1 MRKFVSEHR
10 TSLAIGV
17 LVFILIASILSVGI
31 VAGQDK
37 RDKEDYEK
45 IINVYVPDGV
55 LVYGA
60 DDSAPPLRFVDED
73 GAYKGVVID
82 YMSQLSLELGIEI
95 STVPYKWSEALQAL
109 KEGETDLCD
118 MFVNEERAKYFVF
131 TEPIYTLR
139 TIMAAMSTKDYQKSD
154 IHHMRVATQE
164 GDYANWYIETFYPE
178 AELIYVHD
186 VGEGLK
192 LLIEG
197 KTDGVIG
204 DEPVVSYYAGK
215 LGIAD
220 KLETIGTSLYEEP
233 VCLALPKA
241 KSELVPIL
249 NRAIKTINERG
260 QLEKIQQKWFGIS
273 TPLISVKS
281 NSKVVKLLLIMA
293 AALLCAILAAQLN
306 NRSLRKQVN
315 KRTKE
320 LAARKNE
327 LQLIFDQMP
336 EGVILVNEKGR
347 IINGSYRLFGSQFDG
362 RKLEEEGVT
371 CSVLL
376 RKFCGNLQCE
386 GCSSET
392 DSCMIA
398 ETLKGEKP
406 VVRKV
411 QVEHA
416 VYEMRSVPASFSE
429 ESTIHPAVLLVVR
442 DITLDEI
449 SSQKLLQS
457 SKMIAIGQLA
467 GGMAHQIRNP
477 LGVIRTQSYIIR
489 NRHREDTV
497 LNKSLDYVDDSVK
510 RAGEIIDNVMNFWR
524 VSDDT
529 QTEIPIR
536 RLLESVVLLQEKDF
550 TTAGIRV
557 EIDCEETLRL
567 VSGEEALKHIL
578 HNLVS
583 NSVDAMPQ
591 GGRLQ
596 LRAYRE
602 ENSVLFIC
610 SDTGCGISKKNQRH
624 LFNPFFTTKEPGKGT
639 GLGLFIVYS
648 EVAKLGGNIEVKS
661 REGKGTTFLIHIP
674 QGQV

>member
-1 MRKFVSEHR
+1 
-10 TSLAIGV
+10 
-17 LVFILIASILSVGI
+17 
-31 VAGQDK
+31 
-37 RDKEDYEK
+37 
-45 IINVYVPDGV
+45 
-55 LVYGA
+55 
-60 DDSAPPLRFVDED
+60 
-73 GAYKGVVID
+73 
-82 YMSQLSLELGIEI
+82 
-95 STVPYKWSEALQAL
+95 
-109 KEGETDLCD
+109 
-118 MFVNEERAKYFVF
+118 
-131 TEPIYTLR
+131 
-139 TIMAAMSTKDYQKSD
+139 MAAMATKGYQKSD

-164 GDYANWYIETFYPE
+164 GDYANWYIETLYPE

-241 KSELVPIL
+241 KAELVPIL

-281 NSKVVKLLLIMA
+281 NSKVVKLLVIMA
-293 AALLCAILAAQLN
+293 AALLCAILAAQMN

-347 IINGSYRLFGSQFDG
+347 IINGSYRFFGSQFDG